1 MKRRKFSGLLALGA
15 GAMSMPA
22 LPAGEATGQD
32 AEQAAGQN
40 EEQEGEVVAV
50 CVKDYKE
57 LARETLPPATYDY
70 ITTGSED
77 EVTLRENVEA
87 FRRIRLL
94 PPLLEGVSQANLTTT
109 VLGEEIAQ
117 PVLLAPVAGLRM
129 FHPEGALAAAR
140 AAAAAKTIV
149 AVSTSAGSSVEEVAA
164 AAAGPKWFQLY
175 CPKDRAVTRRLVER
189 VSEAG
194 YRAIVVTVDLGER
207 KDADRRNRFSV
218 PKEMLL
224 KHLVDV
230 GHTQLNAQ
238 MTYQE
243 LLDFNDQAWDLSLSW
258 EFFDWLRSITDLP
271 ILLKGVLRPDDALRA
286 VSIGLDGVVVSNHG
300 GRRLDGVP
308 SSIEVLGKI
317 VEVVGDRAEVL
328 LDGGV
333 RRGADVFKAL
343 ALGARA
349 VLIGRPYAWALA
361 ADGQRGVR
369 SVLRLLEEE
378 LENAMIASGCRNLA
392 AVQPDLLQSS
402 SVL

>member
-15 GAMSMPA
+15 GAMSVRK
-22 LPAGEATGQD
+22 LSAGEATEEEA
-32 AEQAAGQN
+32 AEAAAPDS
-40 EEQEGEVVAV
+40 EVRAV

-57 LARETLPPATYDY
+57 LARDTLPQATYDY

-94 PPLLEGVSQANLTTT
+94 PPLLEGVSQADLTTT
-109 VLGEEIAQ
+109 VLGAEIAL

-140 AAAAAKTIV
+140 AAATAQTVV

-164 AAAGPKWFQLY
+164 AATGPKWFQLY
-175 CPKDRAVTRRLVER
+175 CPKDRGVTRRLVER
-189 VSEAG
+189 VGEAG
-194 YRAIVVTVDLGER
+194 YHAIVVTVDLGER

-230 GHTQLNAQ
+230 GHTELNAQ
-238 MTYQE
+238 MTYQQ

-258 EFFDWLRSITDLP
+258 DFFDWLRSITDLP

-308 SSIEVLGKI
+308 SSIEVLPKI

-378 LENAMIASGCRNLA
+378 LENAMIASGCRNLDA
-392 AVQPDLLQSS
+392 LQPGLLQAGGTG
-402 SVL
+402 